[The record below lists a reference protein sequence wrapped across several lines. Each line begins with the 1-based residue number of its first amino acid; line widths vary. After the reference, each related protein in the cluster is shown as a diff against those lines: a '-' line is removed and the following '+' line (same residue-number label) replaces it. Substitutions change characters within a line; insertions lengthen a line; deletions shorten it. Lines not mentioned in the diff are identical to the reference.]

1 MSLWLCLR
9 FDLLPLEALLK
20 QHGYA
25 SDTAT
30 MVVAQRR
37 VLVCDESASLAGVMP
52 AQTVSTAQALLA
64 HTKHRS
70 LERDPESEDAL
81 LEQLTIWAYGLS
93 PHLERW
99 RDNALTIEIGSCL
112 RLHQGL
118 GPLLERIDTEMSLR
132 GLTVSVGV
140 AETRDAA
147 WLLSHA
153 EGDSA
158 RHPERPLAERLAP
171 LPLQLIQ
178 ADFSN
183 IIKRLERSGIQ
194 RFGQLLDIPLPA
206 LGKRCGEAFVN
217 WLNQV
222 QGRQQEPAVT
232 YQPPERFEDTLWF
245 GFDIQNRQELH
256 PAMQR
261 LLAHFCQFLLNTQL
275 GTAAIEWRYL
285 RPQHLVQTPPPARQ
299 TQAGRSAPLQDSQPD
314 ATAFKV
320 FSDVAQHNAKLWF
333 ELSCLQLD
341 TWSLPENIEGIS
353 LVVDQLQEA
362 AVAPQDLFHT
372 GVTTAS
378 RHELVDRLRSRLGLQ
393 AVGYL
398 DCRYE
403 HLPENAVLE
412 THTLSTREDRNSDAL
427 GQRPFWLLPT
437 PQPIHQDTERLYW
450 NGPLDV
456 LHGPER
462 IEDQWWTTPV
472 SRDYYIAQT
481 RQKQP
486 VWIYQDRHNRR
497 WYLHGLF
504 A

>member
-20 QHGYA
+20 QHGHA

-81 LEQLTIWAYGLS
+81 LEQLTTWAYGLS

-99 RDNALTIEIGSCL
+99 RDNALAIEIGSCL

-147 WLLSHA
+147 WLLSHV

-158 RHPERPLAERLAP
+158 RHPERPLTERLAP

-206 LGKRCGEAFVN
+206 LGKRCGEPFVN

-256 PAMQR
+256 PAM
-261 LLAHFCQFLLNTQL
+261 
-275 GTAAIEWRYL
+275 
-285 RPQHLVQTPPPARQ
+285 
-299 TQAGRSAPLQDSQPD
+299 
-314 ATAFKV
+314 
-320 FSDVAQHNAKLWF
+320 
-333 ELSCLQLD
+333 
-341 TWSLPENIEGIS
+341 
-353 LVVDQLQEA
+353 
-362 AVAPQDLFHT
+362 
-372 GVTTAS
+372 
-378 RHELVDRLRSRLGLQ
+378 
-393 AVGYL
+393 
-398 DCRYE
+398 
-403 HLPENAVLE
+403 
-412 THTLSTREDRNSDAL
+412 
-427 GQRPFWLLPT
+427 
-437 PQPIHQDTERLYW
+437 
-450 NGPLDV
+450 
-456 LHGPER
+456 
-462 IEDQWWTTPV
+462 
-472 SRDYYIAQT
+472 
-481 RQKQP
+481 
-486 VWIYQDRHNRR
+486 
-497 WYLHGLF
+497 
-504 A
+504 

>member
-81 LEQLTIWAYGLS
+81 LEQLTTWAYGLS

-118 GPLLERIDTEMSLR
+118 GPLLERVDTEMSLR

-147 WLLSHA
+147 WLLSHV

-158 RHPERPLAERLAP
+158 RHPERPLTERLAP

-275 GTAAIEWRYL
+275 GTSAIEWRYL
-285 RPQHLVQTPPPARQ
+285 RPQHLNTDTASSAPNASRPIHITARFTARGHCVQSVFRRRTTQCEALVRTVLFTTGHVVTAREYRRDL
-299 TQAGRSAPLQDSQPD
+299 AGRRSTSGGGCRA
-314 ATAFKV
+314 AGF
-320 FSDVAQHNAKLWF
+320 
-333 ELSCLQLD
+333 
-341 TWSLPENIEGIS
+341 IS
-353 LVVDQLQEA
+353 YRGHDRIA
-362 AVAPQDLFHT
+362 A
-372 GVTTAS
+372 
-378 RHELVDRLRSRLGLQ
+378 
-393 AVGYL
+393 
-398 DCRYE
+398 
-403 HLPENAVLE
+403 
-412 THTLSTREDRNSDAL
+412 
-427 GQRPFWLLPT
+427 
-437 PQPIHQDTERLYW
+437 
-450 NGPLDV
+450 
-456 LHGPER
+456 
-462 IEDQWWTTPV
+462 
-472 SRDYYIAQT
+472 
-481 RQKQP
+481 
-486 VWIYQDRHNRR
+486 
-497 WYLHGLF
+497 
-504 A
+504 